1 MDRQQQIVRTG
12 YLGIATNAVVA
23 SGKAIVGLV
32 SGSMAIVLDAVN
44 NLTDA
49 LSSVITIIGVK
60 LAGRP
65 ADDKHPFGYG
75 RIEYFTAVIISAMV
89 LVAGGTS
96 LVESIK
102 GIINPE
108 LPEYSVVGL
117 CIIGVTVAV
126 KFFLGLY
133 TKRKG
138 KELSSDALISSGADS
153 MFDSIISI
161 ATIVSAV
168 VYFVTDYSIDCWVA
182 CVISCLIIKA
192 GIEMLLSPINELIGV
207 RSDPEL
213 TSAIKAKVRE
223 IEGVNGVFDVILHDY
238 GPEQKIGALHVEV
251 DDSVSASDL
260 HRLTRI
266 IQRAV
271 IKEFGIFF
279 TVGFYA
285 HHGADTEQAR
295 VEADIRGYVM
305 GIDGVIGMHGFY
317 ISHLD
322 KMLSFDIVYSFKV
335 SQPISLRA
343 KVVEWLRGKYAD
355 YDISVG
361 LDRNYSEEKK

>member
-23 SGKAIVGLV
+23 TGKAIVGLV

-75 RIEYFTAVIISAMV
+75 RIEYFTAVIIAAMV
-89 LVAGGTS
+89 LVAGVTS

-108 LPEYSVVGL
+108 KPDYSLVGL

-153 MFDSIISI
+153 MFDSVISI
-161 ATIVSAV
+161 ATIVAAII
-168 VYFVTDYSIDCWVA
+168 FFTTGLSIDCYLA
-182 CVISCLIIKA
+182 AVISCLIIKA
-192 GIEMLLSPINELIGV
+192 GIEMLLSPINELIGK

-213 TSAIKAKVRE
+213 ISAIKTKTRE
-223 IEGVNGVFDVILHDY
+223 IEGVNGVYDVILHDY

-251 DDSVSASDL
+251 DDNIPASNL
-260 HRLTRI
+260 HRLTRL
-266 IQRAV
+266 IQRSL

-285 HHGADTEQAR
+285 HNSLDTKQAKA
-295 VEADIRGYVM
+295 EDEIRQFV
-305 GIDGVIGMHGFY
+305 INIEGVVGMHGFY
-317 ISHLD
+317 ISYQD
-322 KMLSFDIVYSFKV
+322 KMLSFDIVYSFEV
-335 SQPISLRA
+335 TQPISLRA
-343 KVVEWLRGKYAD
+343 KVIEWLKEKYAD

-361 LDRNYSEEKK
+361 LDRNF